1 MYFIT
6 IEYLTLQGFYLN
18 YWNFVCCL
26 KSFDILPC
34 VSPGSWRGQF
44 CYCFRSYGCKHGDS
58 SVLQAWF
65 WRKWINGKSYP
76 FPELGNLLL
85 YMLLLVSSF
94 IDITSI
100 LYQWW
105 TDISCIPLQ
114 QANDPT
120 IERIITPRIALTTA
134 EYLAY
139 ECGKHVLVILTDMSS
154 YADALREVK
163 CLSLVSVFGVMIH
176 NLVEVFTN
184 LNQHGYVLITCTFHV
199 LMNCRSL
206 LLEKKYLEDV
216 DTRVICIQIL
226 QLSMSVQG
234 VLKEERVPLLKSLS
248 WLCPT
253 MVKQS
258 YHYWILFFLI
268 EKSSLYLLL

>member
-1 MYFIT
+1 M
-6 IEYLTLQGFYLN
+6 
-18 YWNFVCCL
+18 
-26 KSFDILPC
+26 
-34 VSPGSWRGQF
+34 
-44 CYCFRSYGCKHGDS
+44 
-58 SVLQAWF
+58 
-65 WRKWINGKSYP
+65 
-76 FPELGNLLL
+76 
-85 YMLLLVSSF
+85 
-94 IDITSI
+94 
-100 LYQWW
+100 
-105 TDISCIPLQ
+105 
-114 QANDPT
+114 
-120 IERIITPRIALTTA
+120 
-134 EYLAY
+134 
-139 ECGKHVLVILTDMSS
+139 LVILTDMSS

-248 WLCPT
+248 
-253 MVKQS
+253 
-258 YHYWILFFLI
+258 
-268 EKSSLYLLL
+268 